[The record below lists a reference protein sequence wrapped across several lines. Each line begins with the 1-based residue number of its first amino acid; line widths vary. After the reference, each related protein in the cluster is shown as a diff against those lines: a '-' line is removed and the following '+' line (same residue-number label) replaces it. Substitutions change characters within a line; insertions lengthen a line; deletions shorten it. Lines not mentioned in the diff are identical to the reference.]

1 MIDQIII
8 KQWDVK
14 RMPKRIIPRDTLAM
28 RAKVEREK
36 LGLTQKEM
44 AERLSAPPF
53 NIQITT
59 SGYSKIEKATT
70 ETPHR
75 DVLRAMKRIFGV
87 SIDYLLDGEEPEADR
102 VIDVFISEE
111 ANQGG
116 ALIDKMSP
124 DLRTFAIQM
133 LTNIDSIDQMFKE
146 KNENLERTAQRLR
159 LRRDQMAQLLDA
171 AMADMKEPAQ
181 RRARSLLH
189 DIDSQTE

>member
-8 KQWDVK
+8 KQWKVQ
-14 RMPKRIIPRDTLAM
+14 RMPKRIIPQDSLAM
-28 RAKVEREK
+28 RAKVARES

-44 AERLSAPPF
+44 AEKLSAPPF

-87 SIDYLLDGEEPEADR
+87 SIDYLLDGEEPEGDKAP
-102 VIDVFISEE
+102 DVFISEE
-111 ANQGG
+111 ANQAG

-124 DLRTFAIQM
+124 DMRTFAVQ
-133 LTNIDSIDQMFKE
+133 LLKNIDDIDSRLRE
-146 KNENLERTAQRLR
+146 KNEKLEETIQRLR
-159 LRRDQMAQLLDA
+159 QRRDQMAQILDA
-171 AMADMKEPAQ
+171 AMPDLKAQAQ
-181 RRARSLLH
+181 RQARSLLH
-189 DIDSQTE
+189 DIDI